1 MSSWARVGVKV
12 VCVDDTVV
20 IHCGKPEMMLR
31 RGDIYTITGT
41 YVETGISH
49 VNGVICDIATVSLL
63 EAPRMGRMRGYAVSR
78 FRPLI
83 SQADDV
89 AMFTALV
96 ETMKPT
102 ERLDRLAE
110 LLDTTPS

>member
-1 MSSWARVGVKV
+1 MSSWARVGVKC
-12 VCVDDTVV
+12 VCVD
-20 IHCGKPEMMLR
+20 GAPR
-31 RGDIYTITGT
+31 RGGSYSVLPVEGRQ
-41 YVETGISH
+41 YVIAAIDQWDWPSES
-49 VNGVICDIATVSLL
+49 GVGLHLVGLN
-63 EAPRMGRMRGYAVSR
+63 RMSDVPFNIDR